1 MEKENFIKEFNF
13 KDEDMEICDGLI
25 EYHKNNMEY
34 KLPGRSIGVSMK
46 KSTDVT
52 VYPASQNPFVL
63 MYKKLIFGYMKEY
76 LAAYDNPLGE
86 VTIADGFNIQHYKPS
101 EGYLNWHSERSI
113 HLTHQRALT
122 FMTYLN
128 DVEDGGGT
136 EFKYQGL
143 RHNAKKGKTLL
154 WPSDFTHTHRGQV
167 SPTQEKYITTGWF
180 NHTDVAFIRG
190 EISRAVAQKNE
201 EMQRKAQEEKKYQE
215 HLHKNAE
222 EKENNNE

>member
-1 MEKENFIKEFNF
+1 MSETFIKEYNF
-13 KDEDMEICDGLI
+13 SEEDMHLCDDLI

-34 KLPGRSIGVSMK
+34 KNLGKSIGANEMK

-52 VYPASQNPFVL
+52 VFPASQNPFIL
-63 MYKKLIFGYMKEY
+63 MYRKLWFGYIKEY
-76 LAAYDNPLGE
+76 NAAYDNPLAE
-86 VTIADGFNIQHYKPS
+86 MTIADGFNIQHYKPG

-143 RHNAKKGKTLL
+143 RHNAKKGKTLI
-154 WPSDFTHTHRGQV
+154 WPSDFTHTHRGQK
-167 SPTQEKYITTGWF
+167 SETEEKYITTGWF
-180 NHTDVAFIRG
+180 NHVDVAFIRG
-190 EISRAVAQKNE
+190 EISRAVAQRNT
-201 EMQRKAQEEKKYQE
+201 EMKKEQ
-215 HLHKNAE
+215 
-222 EKENNNE
+222 ENNE